1 MEKYV
6 LSTLEILN
14 SHFQYFQTNN
24 IGMISVPRSDHQ

>member
-14 SHFQYFQTNN
+14 PHFQYFQANN
-24 IGMISVPRSDHQ
+24 SGMMSVPRSDHQ